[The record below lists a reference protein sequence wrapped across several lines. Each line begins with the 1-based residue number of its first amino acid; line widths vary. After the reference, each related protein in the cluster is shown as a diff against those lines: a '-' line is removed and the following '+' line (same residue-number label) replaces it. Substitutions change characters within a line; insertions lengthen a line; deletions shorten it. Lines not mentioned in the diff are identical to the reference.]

1 MVTEPRV
8 AHVVPALFDFDG
20 GIIGGAERYALELA
34 RHMADEVPTTLVTF
48 GPAGRDES
56 VDALRV
62 KVFGHPWLVRGQ
74 RTNPVSLG
82 LFREL
87 RRADVVHC
95 HQRHVLTSTL
105 SAMYCRATGRRVFAT
120 DLGGGGW
127 DISAY
132 VSTDR
137 WYHGH
142 LHISEYSAKIY
153 GHAGHPWAHLIS
165 GGVDTERFAP
175 DDTVRRNGSVL
186 FVGRLLPHK
195 GLVDLLDAAGSDV
208 ALEIIGQPSDP
219 VFLNELK
226 RRADG
231 RPVRFQHD
239 CDDRALVHAYQR
251 ALCVVLPSVYVV
263 PGGGKTLVPELL
275 GQVLLEGMACGTP
288 VVCTDVASMPEVV
301 EDGVTGFVVP
311 PNDPLT
317 LGQKLRWLRDHP
329 ADARRMGQMG
339 RRRVLDRFRWREVV
353 KRCLEI
359 YRS

>member
-1 MVTEPRV
+1 MVKEPHV
-8 AHVVPALFDFDG
+8 VHVVPALFDSDG

-34 RHMADEVPTTLVTF
+34 RHMAAEVPTTLVTF
-48 GPAGRDES
+48 GQAGRDES
-56 VDALRV
+56 VGSLRV
-62 KVFGHPWLVRGQ
+62 KVLGHPWLVRGQ
-74 RTNPVSLG
+74 RANPLSWG

-87 RRADVVHC
+87 RHADVVHC
-95 HQRHVLTSTL
+95 HQRNVLASTL
-105 SAMYCRATGRRVFAT
+105 SAIYCRVTGQRVFTT

-142 LHISEYSAKIY
+142 LHISEYSVQIH

-175 DDTVRRNGSVL
+175 DDTVPRDGSVV
-186 FVGRLLPHK
+186 FVGRLLRHK

-208 ALEIIGQPSDP
+208 ALEIIGQPYDP
-219 VFLNELK
+219 VFLDELK

-231 RPVRFQHD
+231 HPVQFQHD
-239 CDDRALVHAYQR
+239 CDDRTLVRAYQR
-251 ALCVVLPSVYVV
+251 ALCVVLPSVYLV
-263 PGGGKTLVPELL
+263 PGQGKTRVPELL

-288 VVCTDVASMPEVV
+288 TVCTDVASMPEVV

-311 PNDPLT
+311 PNDPVA

-329 ADARRMGQMG
+329 AAARRMGQMG
-339 RRRVLDRFRWREVV
+339 RRRVLDRFRWSDVV
-353 KRCLEI
+353 RRCLEI